1 MVAYFI
7 AAIKFTVSII
17 HIDFTQDLDTPA
29 DGTVP
34 KIPIDS
40 TCAFKYFSLENGVE

>member
-17 HIDFTQDLDTPA
+17 HVDFTQDLDTPA

-40 TCAFKYFSLENGVE
+40 ICASKYYYSEYWVE